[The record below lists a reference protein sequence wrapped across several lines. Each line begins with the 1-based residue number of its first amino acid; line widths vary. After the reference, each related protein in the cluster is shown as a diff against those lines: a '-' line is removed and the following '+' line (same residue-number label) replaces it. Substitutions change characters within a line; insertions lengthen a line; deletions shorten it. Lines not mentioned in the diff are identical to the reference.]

1 MDISQINSI
10 NTNTSEANRLSADG
24 TKSKLGQQQFLQL
37 LVAQMR
43 NQDPINPLDGTE
55 FASQLAQ
62 FNSVEQLI
70 DVNSG
75 LESLRNSQEMMSAS
89 LTNSMAASLTGK
101 QVKALTNQVYLTT
114 GQDSTV
120 HYKLKSSAAQV
131 EIVIKNETGS
141 EVRRDQL
148 AGVSSGENTWT
159 WDGKNDSGVQ
169 MPEGNYTVEI
179 HATNE
184 GDEVDSLV
192 YTQGTATKVRY
203 TGNGV
208 YLSVNNVD
216 IPIGDVEEVGI
227 DIF

>member
-1 MDISQINSI
+1 MDINQI
-10 NTNTSEANRLSADG
+10 NTNTSEAFRLSSDG
-24 TKSKLGQQQFLQL
+24 SKNKLGQQQFLQL

-43 NQDPINPLDGTE
+43 HQDPINPLDGTE

-70 DVNSG
+70 DVNGG
-75 LESLRNSQEMMSAS
+75 LQSLKDSQEMMSAS

-101 QVKALTNQVYLTT
+101 QVKALTNEVHLNS
-114 GQDSTV
+114 GEDAAV
-120 HYKLKSSAAQV
+120 HYKLKNSAARV
-131 EIVIKNETGS
+131 EIIIKNESGN

-148 AGVSSGENTWT
+148 AGVASGDNTWT
-159 WDGKNDSGVQ
+159 WDGRNDAGAQ
-169 MPEGNYTVEI
+169 MADGKYTVEV
-179 HATNE
+179 HAANE

-192 YTQGTATKVRY
+192 YTQGVATKVRY

>member
-1 MDISQINSI
+1 MDINQI
-10 NTNTSEANRLSADG
+10 NTNTSEAFRLSSDG
-24 TKSKLGQQQFLQL
+24 SKNKLGQQQFLQL

-70 DVNSG
+70 DVNGG
-75 LESLRNSQEMMSAS
+75 LQSLKDSQEMMSAS

-101 QVKALTNQVYLTT
+101 QVKALTNEINLTS
-114 GQDSTV
+114 GEDSTI
-120 HYKLKSSAAQV
+120 HYKLKNSASQV
-131 EIVIKNETGS
+131 EVIVKNETGS
-141 EVRRDQL
+141 EVRREQL
-148 AGVSSGENTWT
+148 AGISSGDNTWT
-159 WDGKNDSGVQ
+159 WDGKNDAGVQ
-169 MPEGNYTVEI
+169 MADGKYTVEVK
-179 HATNE
+179 ASND

-192 YTQGTATKVRY
+192 YTQGVATKVRY